1 MRGRSMATEILI
13 DGPGALELETVTR
26 ATLGRRPE
34 SEEHIL
40 PFVVNLPPYSMNV
53 WPGNGS
59 WGWTY
64 DGVRSGVWRL
74 RGRCGADAD
83 AKRQT

>member
-1 MRGRSMATEILI
+1 MAIKILI
-13 DGPGALELETVTR
+13 DGPGVQELETATH

-40 PFVVNLPPYSMNV
+40 PFVVNQPPPSTI

-64 DGVRSGVWRL
+64 PGPARRL
-74 RGRCGADAD
+74 SPSVA
-83 AKRQT
+83 

>member
-1 MRGRSMATEILI
+1 MATEILI
-13 DGPGALELETVTR
+13 DGPGAPELATATR

-40 PFVVNLPPYSMNV
+40 PFVVNQPPSSIDV

-64 DGVRSGVWRL
+64 PGPARRTSTS
-74 RGRCGADAD
+74 AA
-83 AKRQT
+83 